1 MSARATGWLL
11 FVGIA
16 IVGATADLVTK
27 ARAFAGLGMP
37 GSGRRVILV
46 PDVLVFETNLNEGA
60 LFGMGQGLSW
70 LFAAISIAALVGI
83 LAMLARG
90 AVHEDRLLVTA
101 LALIVGGIVGN
112 LFDRLGLPGLRWHAP
127 PERIGEPVRAVRDW
141 IHVTV
146 PGVIDWPIFNLADT
160 WLVIGA
166 GLLLLVSLRP
176 QRPGDAAGRAATADE
191 AGPAPLRD

>member
-11 FVGIA
+11 FTGIA
-16 IVGATADLVTK
+16 VLGAAADLFTK
-27 ARAFAGLGMP
+27 SLAFSGLGMP

-70 LFAAISIAALVGI
+70 LFAAVSIAALVGI
-83 LAMLARG
+83 LVMLARG
-90 AVHEDRLLVTA
+90 TVHEDRLLVAA
-101 LALIVGGIVGN
+101 LALVVGGIVGN

-127 PERIGEPVRAVRDW
+127 PERLGEPVRAVRDW

-146 PGVIDWPIFNLADT
+146 PGVIDWPIFNLADS

-176 QRPGDAAGRAATADE
+176 PRPGDAAGPGANAA
-191 AGPAPLRD
+191 GHAPHPD